1 MAARTV
7 RDFHVGFD
15 ITSKVDAWAGSNNY
29 GFRGLS
35 SEGTRNYER
44 GIGIMNAAMPLTI
57 RQTGADVHL
66 EAWVHATLLAR
77 MGALFLIPADMG
89 IESGGLK
96 VALPRSMARN
106 AVNKLLAQ
114 LGQPPIA

>member
-7 RDFHVGFD
+7 RDFQVGFD
-15 ITSKVDAWAGSNNY
+15 MTPMVNAWAGPNHY

-35 SEGTRNYER
+35 PDGTRNYQR
-44 GIGIMNAAMPLTI
+44 GSGILTGAMPLTI

-66 EAWVHATLLAR
+66 EAWIHSTLVAR
-77 MGALFLIPADMG
+77 IGALFLIPADMG
-89 IESGGLK
+89 IESGGFK
-96 VALPRSMARN
+96 GALPRSIARN
-106 AVNKLLAQ
+106 AVNKLISE